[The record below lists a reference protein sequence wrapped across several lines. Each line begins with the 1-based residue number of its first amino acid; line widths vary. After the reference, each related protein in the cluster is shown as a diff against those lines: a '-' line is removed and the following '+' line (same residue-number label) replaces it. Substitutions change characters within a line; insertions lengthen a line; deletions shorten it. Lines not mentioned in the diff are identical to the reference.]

1 MTTRY
6 LKDITANEAHALLG
20 QAAILVDVREPY
32 EQIAERIPGSVELPL
47 SVLARGGPAD
57 LPDGP
62 TIFLCAS
69 GARTTRNSAAL
80 ASLTSGDAY
89 CMTGGIM
96 AWKRAGYPTER
107 G

>member
-1 MTTRY
+1 MTQP
-6 LKDITANEAHALLG
+6 LKDITVDDAHAMLD
-20 QAAILVDVREPY
+20 QKATLVDVREPH
-32 EQIAERIPGSVELPL
+32 EQAAERIPGAVELPL
-47 SVLARGGPAD
+47 SVLAQGGPAN
-57 LPDGP
+57 LPAGP

-69 GARTTRNSAAL
+69 GARTTRNSVALAAL
-80 ASLTSGDAY
+80 AGGEAF

>member
-1 MTTRY
+1 MTSRL
-6 LKDITANEAHALLG
+6 LKDITVENAHALLD
-20 QAAILVDVREPY
+20 QNAVLVDVREPH
-32 EQIAERIPGSVELPL
+32 EHAAERIPGAIKLPL
-47 SVLARGGPAD
+47 SVLVRGGAANI
-57 LPDGP
+57 PDGP

-80 ASLTSGDAY
+80 AALTDGDAY
-89 CMTGGIM
+89 CMTGGII

>member
-1 MTTRY
+1 MPASNSSS
-6 LKDITANEAHALLG
+6 DIEPNETAS
-20 QAAILVDVREPY
+20 
-32 EQIAERIPGSVELPL
+32 ERIPGAIELPL
-47 SVLARGGPAD
+47 SVLARGGPAN

-80 ASLTSGDAY
+80 AALTDNDAY

-96 AWKRAGYPTER
+96 AWKRAGYPTQR

>member
-1 MTTRY
+1 MTNPLLT
-6 LKDITANEAHALLG
+6 DITVNDAHALLDK
-20 QAAILVDVREPY
+20 QAVLVDVREPN
-32 EQIAERIPGSVELPL
+32 ETAAEAIPGSIKLPL
-47 SVLARGGPAD
+47 SVLARGEPAN

-62 TIFLCAS
+62 VVFLCAS

-80 ASLTSGDAY
+80 ASLAKGDAY

-96 AWKRAGYPTER
+96 AWKRAGLPTER

>member
-1 MTTRY
+1 MTMRV
-6 LKDITANEAHALLG
+6 LKDITVADAHALLDEN
-20 QAAILVDVREPY
+20 ATLVDVREPN
-32 EQIAERIPGSVELPL
+32 ETAAESIPGAIHLPL
-47 SVLARGGPAD
+47 SVLARGEPAN

-62 TIFLCAS
+62 TVFLCAS

-80 ASLTSGDAY
+80 ASLTDNEAY
-89 CMTGGIM
+89 CLTGGIM

>member
-1 MTTRY
+1 MRL
-6 LKDITANEAHALLG
+6 LKDISVNEAHALLDET
-20 QAAILVDVREPY
+20 AILVDVREPN
-32 EQIAERIPGSVELPL
+32 ETASERIPGAIELPL
-47 SVLARGGPAD
+47 SVLARGGPAN

-80 ASLTSGDAY
+80 AALTDNDAY

-96 AWKRAGYPTER
+96 AWKRAGYPTQR

>member
-1 MTTRY
+1 MSQR
-6 LKDITANEAHALLG
+6 LLEDITVEDARNLMDRD
-20 QAAILVDVREPY
+20 AILVDVREPN
-32 EQIAERIPGSVELPL
+32 ETAAEHIPGATLLPL
-47 SVLARGGPAD
+47 SAIAAGERPPAH
-57 LPDGP
+57 DGA

-80 ASLTSGDAY
+80 ASLTDGDAY

-96 AWKRAGYPTER
+96 AWKRAGFPTQR